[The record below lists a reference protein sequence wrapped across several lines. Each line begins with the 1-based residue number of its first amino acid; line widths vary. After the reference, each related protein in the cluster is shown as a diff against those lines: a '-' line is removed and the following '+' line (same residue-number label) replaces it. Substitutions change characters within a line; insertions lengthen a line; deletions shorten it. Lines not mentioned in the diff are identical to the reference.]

1 MTTELLE
8 APTRNVES
16 PFAHAFRGGKED
28 RPERDRSKDDYDNA
42 VDLHTAVVRFVGLG
56 MAADP
61 CSPRLLNAYNELVW
75 KSLGVGQ
82 AKQYEFALDERVSF
96 GDLRQRTRKLRAILE
111 STRAPVI
118 AEDVEH
124 APAEPEDEE
133 VITPN
138 VVSSFV
144 STLCG
149 ASIVFLVSAHIAIVC
164 F

>member
-8 APTRNVES
+8 APACSMES
-16 PFAHAFRGGKED
+16 PSPHAPGGAKPD
-28 RPERDRSKDDYDNA
+28 RCEDDYDKA
-42 VDLHTAVVRFVGLG
+42 VNLHTAVVRFVGLG
-56 MAADP
+56 MANDP

-96 GDLRQRTRKLRAILE
+96 GELRQRTRKLRAILE

-124 APAEPEDEE
+124 TPDDEPEEE
-133 VITPN
+133 RLVTPN

-149 ASIVFLVSAHIAIVC
+149 ASIVFLISAHFAIVC